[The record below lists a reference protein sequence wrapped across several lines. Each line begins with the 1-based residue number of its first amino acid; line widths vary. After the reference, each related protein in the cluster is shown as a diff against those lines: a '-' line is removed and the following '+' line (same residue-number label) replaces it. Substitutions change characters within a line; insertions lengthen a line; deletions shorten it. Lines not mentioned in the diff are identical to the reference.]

1 MILDLIHIHNFHGHA
16 VAGVKVL
23 LFLELIIVLLC
34 MLIIKKDILVHGQG
48 PTQGLDDTTITAR
61 DKYHINFTESG
72 KIIALSLHYNGSN
85 SLLIFNAVI
94 VYQFKGKES
103 EIKPYP
109 LCLGNISNNST
120 IINMK
125 KTGLKGSVHVNSVN
139 SKTMGTSNFLNIY
152 KYLMKKS

>member
-1 MILDLIHIHNFHGHA
+1 M
-16 VAGVKVL
+16 
-23 LFLELIIVLLC
+23 
-34 MLIIKKDILVHGQG
+34 
-48 PTQGLDDTTITAR
+48 
-61 DKYHINFTESG
+61 
-72 KIIALSLHYNGSN
+72 
-85 SLLIFNAVI
+85 I

-125 KTGLKGSVHVNSVN
+125 KTGLKGSVLVNSVN
-139 SKTMGTSNFLNIY
+139 SKTMGKSNFLNIY